1 MIQDA
6 DFLSALVNAVYF
18 KGTWREQFKTNATA
32 PDTFTSRDGSEKE
45 LDFMNQTGY
54 FRYYEDDMVQMVR
67 LPYEDRDIA
76 MYIAMPSARAAD
88 LDRYVEKMDTEYVK
102 LSIPKFKI
110 EYEEKLND
118 MLGELGMKQAF
129 SDQNTEFT
137 KMIDDYPLNIFIDK
151 VIHKTY
157 IDVDEN
163 GTEAAA
169 VTAVINAAG
178 SAMPPE
184 PVSFVAD
191 KPFTYF
197 IYDEANG
204 EILFMGE
211 YAFAE

>member
-1 MIQDA
+1 M
-6 DFLSALVNAVYF
+6 
-18 KGTWREQFKTNATA
+18 
-32 PDTFTSRDGSEKE
+32 
-45 LDFMNQTGY
+45 
-54 FRYYEDDMVQMVR
+54 
-67 LPYEDRDIA
+67 
-76 MYIAMPSARAAD
+76 
-88 LDRYVEKMDTEYVK
+88 K

-118 MLGELGMKQAF
+118 MLGELGMKKAF